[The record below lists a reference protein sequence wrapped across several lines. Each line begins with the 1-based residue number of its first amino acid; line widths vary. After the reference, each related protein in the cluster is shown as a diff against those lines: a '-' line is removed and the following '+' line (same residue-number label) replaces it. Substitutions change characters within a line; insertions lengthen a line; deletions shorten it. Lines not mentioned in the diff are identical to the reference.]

1 MAMAVSTYPHEH
13 CLCSLGRL
21 GFSYFFT
28 GYFSA
33 KKHSEVQEE
42 EEKRCIHGVLP
53 WVIPGL
59 SIAANALVSN
69 ESKPTERI
77 QMADVTC
84 HGLTSSATSNL
95 KGKPG
100 EMLAKHQA
108 DVDSQYLTNC
118 HKLDRKMGVG
128 PASRAFL
135 QRMESG
141 RASPP
146 PPPPPPQPT
155 AA

>member
-1 MAMAVSTYPHEH
+1 M
-13 CLCSLGRL
+13 
-21 GFSYFFT
+21 
-28 GYFSA
+28 
-33 KKHSEVQEE
+33 
-42 EEKRCIHGVLP
+42 
-53 WVIPGL
+53 IPGL
-59 SIAANALVSN
+59 IIAANALVSN

-128 PASRAFL
+128 PADRGLWEEKLRDYGNPVLRLACGHCGSIIVSEHAPRL
-135 QRMESG
+135 LHE
-141 RASPP
+141 
-146 PPPPPPQPT
+146 T
-155 AA
+155 